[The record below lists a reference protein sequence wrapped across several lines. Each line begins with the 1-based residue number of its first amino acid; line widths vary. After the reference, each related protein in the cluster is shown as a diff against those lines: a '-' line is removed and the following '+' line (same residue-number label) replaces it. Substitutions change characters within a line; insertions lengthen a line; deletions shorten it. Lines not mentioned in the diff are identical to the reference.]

1 MQERMNRENMNQDE
15 AKKESPKESKAKTPK
30 AKPVKEPKVKTPKK
44 KAVKEP
50 KAKTAKAKPANASN
64 EKESKKSGGFMLFSI
79 RNKIMVSFLVPIL
92 FMVMIGLS
100 AYQKAAEGMSE
111 KFLDSSMQT
120 VQMATEYVDM
130 SCTFIS
136 AEAMKYAFNDDL
148 TRYYLGLY
156 DEDPIQKRNLLDNI
170 RSEMLSA
177 QSGNPFIANI
187 HIITYA
193 GVNMFTTKTS
203 NTTDGIYE
211 TYLENMSSDGRNL
224 DRWTDAHSEL
234 DYYLNLN
241 TKSDQ
246 YILAYQMSSQ
256 SNRAFIVIDIKETA
270 IREFIQGLNFG
281 EGSIVGFVTG
291 GGREIICENL
301 AEGEESQLPEGETVF
316 FGQDFF
322 NEINVEEAMQGNREV
337 SFNGERYLFLYSV
350 SDDTEAAVCA
360 LVPIDIVTG
369 QAESI
374 RSLTVTLVI
383 LAVIIVLII
392 GMITVIGIQKNMKDI
407 SQKFGVV
414 AQGDLT
420 VKVTAKGR
428 DEFRG
433 LAASATNMITNT
445 KSLVSKV
452 NASTQELEISSKE
465 VEQASG
471 IINSYSQD
479 ITHAIAEI
487 NDGINK
493 QSEHAQE
500 CTAKTDVLSN
510 EIQNVSKIVE
520 RVEKLVEET
529 ETMINQGMDI
539 VKLLGNRAQETTQM
553 TARVGESIET
563 LRKES
568 EVINSFVGMITDIS
582 EQTNLLSL
590 NASIEAARAGE
601 AGKGF
606 AVVAEEIRKLAD
618 DSAQAAGEIRNKV
631 ESISAQTLNSV
642 ESATQAGNM
651 VALQTQAV
659 EQVVKVF
666 QQMRQ
671 RMGNLVE
678 GLKEIVTGTEKADIE
693 RAAAVEAVKN
703 IADIIEETANSA
715 ETVNDVANRLL
726 ENVEKLNR
734 TADALGDNMD
744 GLKSEIALFK
754 I

>member
-1 MQERMNRENMNQDE
+1 MQEKMSKANKNLNT
-15 AKKESPKESKAKTPK
+15 AKGKSPKEAKAKATK
-30 AKPVKEPKVKTPKK
+30 TKPVKEPKAKSPK
-44 KAVKEP
+44 V
-50 KAKTAKAKPANASN
+50 KPANASDA
-64 EKESKKSGGFMLFSI
+64 KKSQKSGGFMLFSI
-79 RNKIMVSFLVPIL
+79 RNKIIMSFLVPIL
-92 FMVMIGLS
+92 FMIMIGVS

-111 KFLDSSMQT
+111 KFLDSSTQT

-130 SCTFIS
+130 SCSFIS

-148 TRYYLGLY
+148 TKYYLGLY
-156 DEDPIQKRNLLDNI
+156 DSEPIQKANLIDSI
-170 RSEMLSA
+170 RSELLSA
-177 QSGNPFIANI
+177 QTGNPFIANI
-187 HIITYA
+187 HIVTYA

-203 NTTDGIYE
+203 NTTDGFYE
-211 TYLENMSSDGRNL
+211 DYLADMSSDGKNME
-224 DRWTDAHSEL
+224 RWTDSHPDL

-246 YILAYQMSSQ
+246 YILAYQMNSQ
-256 SNRAFIVIDIKETA
+256 SNRAFVVIDVKEAA
-270 IREFIQGLNFG
+270 IRDFLQGLDFG
-281 EGSIVGFVTG
+281 EGSIVGFVTS

-301 AEGEESQLPEGETVF
+301 AEGEESQLVEGETVF

-322 NEINVEEAMQGNREV
+322 NEIDVAEAPQGNCEV
-337 SFNGERYLFLYSV
+337 SYHGEDYLFLYSV
-350 SDDTEAAVCA
+350 SSDTNAAVCV
-360 LVPIDIVTG
+360 LVPSGIVTG

-452 NASTQELEISSKE
+452 NASTQELEVSSKE

-510 EIQNVSKIVE
+510 EIQNVSTVVE
-520 RVEKLVEET
+520 RVGNLVRET

-539 VKLLGNRAQETTQM
+539 VKLLGSRAQETTQM

-618 DSAQAAGEIRNKV
+618 DSAQAAGEIRNQV

-642 ESATQAGNM
+642 ESANQAGNM

-659 EQVVKVF
+659 EQVVRVF
-666 QQMRQ
+666 EQMRQ
-671 RMGNLVE
+671 RMSNLVD
-678 GLKEIVTGTEKADIE
+678 GLKEIVAGTEKADVE
-693 RAAAVEAVKN
+693 RAAAVAAVKN

-726 ENVEKLNR
+726 ENVEKLNK
-734 TADALGDNMD
+734 TADALGENMD